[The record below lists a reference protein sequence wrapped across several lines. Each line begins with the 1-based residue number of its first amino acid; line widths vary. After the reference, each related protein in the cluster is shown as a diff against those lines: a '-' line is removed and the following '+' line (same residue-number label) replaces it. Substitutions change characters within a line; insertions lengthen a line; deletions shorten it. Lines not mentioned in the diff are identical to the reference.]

1 MLLKEEFCGDDQLAT
16 LARIDALQGAAP
28 GTVATGADLDEYY
41 CIAVEHDQIE
51 LATPTA
57 PVLFDQAQAVTF
69 QMLASR
75 LFGGSPQIVVCAQ
88 LMLSGRR

>member
-1 MLLKEEFCGDDQLAT
+1 MLLEEELGGDHQLAT
-16 LARIDALQGAAP
+16 LACIDALQGTAP
-28 GTVATGADLDEYY
+28 GAVATGADFDEYY

-51 LATPTA
+51 LATATA
-57 PVLFDQAQAVTF
+57 PVLFDQLQAVTF

-75 LFGGSPQIVVCAQ
+75 LFGGAAQIVVCAQ